1 MHTQCQILDRVSYLD
16 VIRLFYVSKSYPSV
30 TGESHNPIYL
40 FLILWGRGKSS
51 TSYPGEEIF
60 FGREILENC
69 QRWEL
74 TLHATMTLPNQ
85 TTPHQ
90 KKYIQFLSFQ
100 IFPCIPKFKVI
111 SQFFL
116 AEQTV
121 RQLHWPRRIFSKIE
135 YNWPP

>member
-60 FGREILENC
+60 F
-69 QRWEL
+69 WEWNFRKL
-74 TLHATMTLPNQ
+74 PALGTDPACHYDLAQPDHASPKKVYSVSFFSDIHLHT
-85 TTPHQ
+85 
-90 KKYIQFLSFQ
+90 KIQSYFSVFLSRTNSSAASLVM
-100 IFPCIPKFKVI
+100 KN
-111 SQFFL
+111 FL
-116 AEQTV
+116 KNRV
-121 RQLHWPRRIFSKIE
+121 
-135 YNWPP
+135 